1 MDWSMQH
8 AFEAATRDGA
18 RRARGPG
25 PVSLCVPVCV
35 SCCVLLCC
43 VAQTGPKPGQV
54 GDQPRAS
61 TLIDSQSFFV
71 FVGVEAS
78 NLGSGRGDVI
88 LCHIRTELKKEKPV
102 RVVMKLQCR
111 RLLIPPVPSSAS
123 TDQDEIRDFP
133 QRCISCDPVGNSLA
147 LWGKTPVPGQA
158 PFAIRRRITRERVPA
173 GWVVSPFAHAPAS
186 WASAHPSH
194 LISAHCAHPPPYLFV
209 AVLKLQPRP
218 SRGLRRLHQAIFAH
232 GDGVRP
238 PCPASS
244 IRPRGGLLRTSIRQ
258 YEPKYIPPLSS
269 PRRNGN
275 GRVSGHSVRLVL
287 VAETS
292 SSAASLGSRP
302 SQRATSHFA

>member
-1 MDWSMQH
+1 MQH

-54 GDQPRAS
+54 GHQPRAS

-78 NLGSGRGDVI
+78 KEADGGTSFSAI
-88 LCHIRTELKKEKPV
+88 LEQSLKKEKPV

-238 PCPASS
+238 PCPAGS
-244 IRPRGGLLRTSIRQ
+244 IRPMGGYCGHHIANMNPNISLLC
-258 YEPKYIPPLSS
+258 L
-269 PRRNGN
+269 
-275 GRVSGHSVRLVL
+275 LL
-287 VAETS
+287 VAM
-292 SSAASLGSRP
+292 AMGG
-302 SQRATSHFA
+302 F

>member
-1 MDWSMQH
+1 MQH

-78 NLGSGRGDVI
+78 KEADGGTSFSAI
-88 LCHIRTELKKEKPV
+88 LEQSLKKEKPV

-173 GWVVSPFAHAPAS
+173 GWVVSPFAHPSVLGVGSPISSHLSPLRTPAS
-186 WASAHPSH
+186 VPVRRRAKTAAASVAWFASPPSSH
-194 LISAHCAHPPPYLFV
+194 LCARRRRSSSM
-209 AVLKLQPRP
+209 PRWQYTP
-218 SRGLRRLHQAIFAH
+218 EAGLW
-232 GDGVRP
+232 RP
-238 PCPASS
+238 
-244 IRPRGGLLRTSIRQ
+244 SIRQ

-275 GRVSGHSVRLVL
+275 VRVSGHSVRLVL